1 MKDYVYMYSA
11 VYTIKTNQ
19 RILLPSGGTDDRV
32 KLKCANK
39 KMKAG
44 HHIVVSEEWGGI

>member
-1 MKDYVYMYSA
+1 MYSA

-32 KLKCANK
+32 KTE
-39 KMKAG
+39 
-44 HHIVVSEEWGGI
+44 VRQ